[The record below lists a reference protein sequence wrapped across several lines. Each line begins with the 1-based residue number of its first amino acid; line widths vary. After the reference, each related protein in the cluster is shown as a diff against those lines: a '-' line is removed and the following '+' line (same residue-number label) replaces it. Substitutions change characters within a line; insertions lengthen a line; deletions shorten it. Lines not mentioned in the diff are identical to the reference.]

1 MSVVEPGAVSSD
13 LVGRVKR
20 LLLTPSPEWER
31 IDTEPATIKGLY
43 VGYICILAAIPAVAG
58 LVGSLVFG
66 HGIPGVATI
75 RPSPVGAIVGAVVGY
90 GLSLLS
96 VFVLGLIIDA
106 LAPSFDG
113 QKNRLQ
119 AFKVAA
125 YSGTAGWV
133 AGIFGLFPPLAIIGG
148 LAGLY
153 GLYLLYT
160 GLPRVM
166 KAPKEKAIGYTIV
179 TVLCA
184 IVLYVIVGFITGAVV
199 GAAAIGGGIAASKVA
214 GADSGSVTLGGQTY
228 DLGKMDEASK
238 KMEAAAASIEAGK
251 DIPLTSPDVLKGLLP
266 GAAGGYA
273 RTSVESSS
281 GGAGGM
287 GMSVARGDYE
297 KDGRRF
303 TLAVTDL
310 GALGGMTAMASAMN
324 AQSTSETETG
334 YEKTSTAGGQLTTE
348 KWDREARSGGYTV
361 VIGNRFSVEANGD
374 ADSIDDLK
382 RAVASVDAGKL
393 KSLAR

>member
-43 VGYICILAAIPAVAG
+43 VGYVCILAAIPAVAG

-66 HGIPGVATI
+66 HGVPGLATV
-75 RPSPVGAIVGAVVGY
+75 RPSPVGTIIGAVVGY

-96 VFVLGLIIDA
+96 VFLLSLIIDA
-106 LAPSFDG
+106 LAPSFEG

-133 AGIFGLFPPLAIIGG
+133 AGILALFPPLTIIGG
-148 LAGLY
+148 LLGLY

-166 KAPKEKAIGYTIV
+166 KAPKEKAIGYTVV
-179 TVLCA
+179 TVICA
-184 IVLYVIVGFITGAVV
+184 IVMYVVIGMITGAVV
-199 GAAAIGGGIAASKVA
+199 AATAIGGGLAASKVVA
-214 GADSGSVTLGGQTY
+214 SETGSVSINGQTF
-228 DLGKMDEASK
+228 DTARIDAANRRAEA
-238 KMEAAAASIEAGK
+238 IQAGK
-251 DIPLTSPDVLKGLLP
+251 VSSASPEALKALLP
-266 GAAGGYA
+266 GDVAGYA
-273 RTSVESSS
+273 RTSLESQSA
-281 GGAGGM
+281 GAEGLALV
-287 GMSVARGDYE
+287 SARGEYE
-297 KDGRRF
+297 KDGKRF

-310 GALGGMTAMASAMN
+310 GAMSAMAALAGAMN
-324 AQSTSETETG
+324 AQSSTETDSG
-334 YEKTSTAGGQLTTE
+334 YKKVGQVNGQMTTE
-348 KWDREARSGGYTV
+348 EWDRQANSGGYTV
-361 VIGNRFSVEANGD
+361 VIADRFSVEASGE
-374 ADSIDDLK
+374 AGGIDDLK

>member
-20 LLLTPSPEWER
+20 ILLTPSPEWER

-43 VGYICILAAIPAVAG
+43 VGYVCILAAIPAVAG

-66 HGIPGVATI
+66 QGIPGVATI
-75 RPSPVGAIVGAVVGY
+75 RPSPVGAIIGAVVGY

-96 VFVLGLIIDA
+96 VFVLSLIIDA

-113 QKNRLQ
+113 QKNKLQ

-148 LAGLY
+148 LLGLY

-179 TVLCA
+179 TVICA
-184 IVLYVIVGFITGAVV
+184 IVLYVIVGAVTGFVV
-199 GAAAIGGGIAASKVA
+199 GAAAIGGGLAASKAVSSDTA
-214 GADSGSVTLGGQTY
+214 SVTVNGATF
-228 DLGKMDEASK
+228 DTSRIEAATK
-238 KMEAAAASIEAGK
+238 RMEAAQAGK
-251 DIPLTSPDVLKGLLP
+251 VSSASPEALKALLP
-266 GAAGGYA
+266 GGVSGYA
-273 RTSVESSS
+273 RTSLESQSA
-281 GGAGGM
+281 GADGLAIVSAKGE
-287 GMSVARGDYE
+287 YE
-297 KDGRRF
+297 KDGKRF
-303 TLAVTDL
+303 TLSVTDL
-310 GALGGMTAMASAMN
+310 GAMSGMAALAGAMN
-324 AQSTSETETG
+324 AQSSTETDNG
-334 YEKTSTAGGQLTTE
+334 YEKVGQVNGQMTTE
-348 KWDREARSGGYTV
+348 KWDRQASSGGYTV
-361 VIGNRFSVEANGD
+361 VVADRFSVEANGE
-374 ADSIDDLK
+374 AGGIDDLK

>member
-20 LLLTPSPEWER
+20 ILLTPSPEWER
-31 IDTEPATIKGLY
+31 IDPEPATIKGLY
-43 VGYICILAAIPAVAG
+43 VGYVCILAAIPAVAG

-66 HGIPGVATI
+66 QGIPGVATI
-75 RPSPVGAIVGAVVGY
+75 RPSPVGAIIGAIVGY

-96 VFVLGLIIDA
+96 VFLLSLIIDA

-133 AGIFGLFPPLAIIGG
+133 AGIFSLFPPLAIIGG
-148 LAGLY
+148 LLGLY

-166 KAPKEKAIGYTIV
+166 KAPKEKAIGYTAV
-179 TVLCA
+179 TVICA
-184 IVLYVIVGFITGAVV
+184 IVLYVIVGFVTGLVV
-199 GAAAIGGGIAASKVA
+199 GAAALGGGLAASKVA
-214 GADSGSVTLGGQTY
+214 GAESGSVTVGGQTY
-228 DLGKMDEASK
+228 DLARMDEASK
-238 KMEAAAASIEAGK
+238 KMEAAAASMEAGK
-251 DIPLTSPDVLKGLLP
+251 NVPLTSPDVLKGLLP
-266 GAAGGYA
+266 GAAGGFA
-273 RTSVESSS
+273 RTSVEASS

-334 YEKTSTAGGQLTTE
+334 YEKTSTAGGQLTSE
-348 KWDREARSGGYTV
+348 KWDRESKSGGYTV

>member
-43 VGYICILAAIPAVAG
+43 VGYVCILAAIPAVAG

-66 HGIPGVATI
+66 QGIPGVATI
-75 RPSPVGAIVGAVVGY
+75 RPSPVGAIIGAIVGY

-96 VFVLGLIIDA
+96 VFVLSLIIDA
-106 LAPSFDG
+106 LAPSFGG
-113 QKNRLQ
+113 QKNKLQ

-148 LAGLY
+148 LLGLY

-166 KAPKEKAIGYTIV
+166 KAPKEKAIGYTVV
-179 TVLCA
+179 TVICA
-184 IVLYVIVGFITGAVV
+184 IVLYVVIGMITGAVV
-199 GAAAIGGGIAASKVA
+199 GAAAIGGGLAASKVVTSDA
-214 GADSGSVTLGGQTY
+214 GSVTVNGQTF
-228 DLGKMDEASK
+228 DTSRIEAATK
-238 KMEAAAASIEAGK
+238 RMEAAQAGK
-251 DIPLTSPDVLKGLLP
+251 ISSASPEALKALLP
-266 GAAGGYA
+266 GDVSGYA
-273 RTSVESSS
+273 RTSLESHS
-281 GGAGGM
+281 AGTDGLAM
-287 GMSVARGDYE
+287 VSARGEYE
-297 KDGRRF
+297 KDGKRF

-310 GALGGMTAMASAMN
+310 GGMAGMAALAGAMN
-324 AQSTSETETG
+324 AQSSTETDTG
-334 YEKTSTAGGQLTTE
+334 YKKISQVNGQMTTE
-348 KWDREARSGGYTV
+348 EWDRQSNSGGYTV
-361 VIGNRFSVEANGD
+361 VVADRFSVEANGE
-374 ADSIDDLK
+374 AGGIDELK